1 MDISIAGP
9 VYNKAK
15 NICGLFKSLKKA
27 LGKINK
33 TYEII
38 FVDDGSKD
46 NSVKILKDLRRY

>member
-1 MDISIAGP
+1 VDISIAGP